1 MPVIRI
7 PFAQSPASIS
17 VARGSVPV
25 RNPVPSPAPPPE
37 RAYTERANTDR
48 ANTEPAKTEPVADPM
63 ESAAMRS
70 LQAIHQNLQT
80 LDDRLNQELANLRS
94 HLVSA
99 ARHIACE
106 AIGSEDELVEK
117 QVVHFA
123 EILIGQMQPS
133 SDVVFFVN
141 PRCIAYLTAW
151 LARSDRSDLAVQPD
165 ASVDPGD
172 CRIESGDKGL
182 LASLD
187 SFLHEAAKK
196 TDLARGEV

>member
-7 PFAQSPASIS
+7 PFPQSPASIS

-25 RNPVPSPAPPPE
+25 QNPGQLPPPAAE
-37 RAYTERANTDR
+37 PPNTGPPK
-48 ANTEPAKTEPVADPM
+48 AEPVADPM
-63 ESAAMRS
+63 ESAAFQS

-80 LDDRLNQELANLRS
+80 LDERLNQELANLRP
-94 HLVSA
+94 HLISA
-99 ARHIACE
+99 ARQIACE

-123 EILIGQMQPS
+123 EILIRQIRPTS
-133 SDVVFFVN
+133 NVVFFVN

-151 LARSDRSDLAVQPD
+151 LARSDQSDLAVQPD
-165 ASVDPGD
+165 ASVAPGD

-182 LASLD
+182 LASLE
-187 SFLHEAAKK
+187 SFLHEAATK
-196 TDLARGEV
+196 TDLARGEG